1 MHSLRGLALPFALI
15 TILLGLAL
23 KPLTAIAPF
32 PSASPMDGITVPIGT
47 TKPNYWSSVLTT
59 FIIIM
64 KTLDLAPNFSLI
76 GVFSSRAV
84 VKPVLCALLVIFS
97 GVSYSAER
105 WHEREG
111 IVISIRAAAG
121 EFISEDLR
129 PVALNY
135 RRGSSTLEEG
145 IRERRENPVPLKEN
159 LQNLV
164 DHIPVGGVFLR
175 VENQDGNHLAIIPLR
190 RFKARSS
197 HSQSK
202 DRRGIGLRDGPV
214 EFWGNPRISLDRAKV
229 SVMQREAAGTRLIGD
244 LLLEEK

>member
-1 MHSLRGLALPFALI
+1 MRSLRGLGLPFALI

-47 TKPNYWSSVLTT
+47 TKPNCWSNVLTT

-84 VKPVLCALLVIFS
+84 VKPVLCALLVIFL
-97 GVSYSAER
+97 GVSYSAEASR
-105 WHEREG
+105 ARR

-145 IRERRENPVPLKEN
+145 FANDVKICTAKEN

-164 DHIPVGGVFLR
+164 DHSGWRCF
-175 VENQDGNHLAIIPLR
+175 
-190 RFKARSS
+190 
-197 HSQSK
+197 
-202 DRRGIGLRDGPV
+202 
-214 EFWGNPRISLDRAKV
+214 
-229 SVMQREAAGTRLIGD
+229 
-244 LLLEEK
+244 